1 MLIEQLIDLRKVRTE
16 NLKFWTDLWD
26 QAMAGW
32 SVAQKMIVYKGRLLK
47 KSVNKKLKL
56 VLSSRSLHGIQTQ
69 HFICNLFGHNFAANF
84 CYKQFRIMPDIVSK
98 LLCTSI
104 WSHCAIIF
112 KSEQNQ
118 QMPFLRQEVDVDQL
132 LYTGFDP
139 EHAVLFLYPTF
150 FTQKPMTDSKIGWRQ
165 IWSYGCY
172 FGRQAKAASS
182 SWFHQ

>member
-1 MLIEQLIDLRKVRTE
+1 
-16 NLKFWTDLWD
+16 
-26 QAMAGW
+26 MAGW

-104 WSHCAIIF
+104 
-112 KSEQNQ
+112 
-118 QMPFLRQEVDVDQL
+118 
-132 LYTGFDP
+132 
-139 EHAVLFLYPTF
+139 
-150 FTQKPMTDSKIGWRQ
+150 
-165 IWSYGCY
+165 
-172 FGRQAKAASS
+172 
-182 SWFHQ
+182 